1 MVNFTYINQN
11 VLDNLFYILASL
23 FLYFVLYEN
32 VKKLKRYK
40 KALLTICMSLPM
52 ILCMKFPIY
61 IDEYCVHDLRQI
73 PFIIGTLYGGWP
85 VGAAMLVI
93 LLTVRFM
100 IYGFNFLTFIV
111 YVVIFIIT
119 ALYSTKFNK
128 LNKKGKLTASIVLP
142 SVLAVVT
149 TLIAVGM
156 SDFFRVTEAYAFY
169 FILLPP
175 IIMFF
180 AVSIIEL
187 LRDAIF
193 IRSKVVKLEKME
205 VVSQLAASISHE
217 VRNPLTVVKGFI
229 ELLKDPGLSQEVREQ
244 YIQHVA
250 RELNSAES
258 IISDYLAFAKPASE
272 KVEHISIDREIRN
285 IIEVIKP
292 LANMSSVT
300 ISDKLVP
307 GMVLGNTKYFQQCF
321 LNLIKNAIEAMPDG
335 GELSVVSSVNKT
347 HVTIEINDNGVGMTK
362 EQINRFGEP
371 YYSSKEKGTG
381 LGSMVAVRII
391 QTMKGTLNIN
401 STLNEGTTMTITF
414 PVYRDEHSVSNS

>member
-414 PVYRDEHSVSNS
+414 PVYRDEHNESNS

>member
-23 FLYFVLYEN
+23 FLFFVLYEN
-32 VKKLKRYK
+32 VKRLKHYK
-40 KALLTICMSLPM
+40 KALLTTCMSLPI
-52 ILCMKFPIY
+52 ILSMKFPIY

-73 PFIIGTLYGGWP
+73 PFMIGTLYGGGP
-85 VGAAMLVI
+85 VGAALLII
-93 LLTVRFM
+93 LLTVRFV
-100 IYGFNFLTFIV
+100 IYGANFLTVIV
-111 YVVIFIIT
+111 YVVVFIVT
-119 ALYSTKFNK
+119 ALYSTRFNK
-128 LNKKGKLTASIVLP
+128 LHKKGKLTASVLL
-142 SVLAVVT
+142 SFVLAIVT
-149 TLIAVGM
+149 TVVAVMM
-156 SDFFRVTEAYAFY
+156 SDSFRITEAYVFY
-169 FILLPP
+169 FLLLPP
-175 IIMFF
+175 VIMFF
-180 AVSIIEL
+180 AVSIMEV
-187 LRDAIF
+187 LRDALY

-244 YIQHVA
+244 YIQHVV

-258 IISDYLAFAKPASE
+258 IINDYLAFAKPAAE

-292 LANMSSVT
+292 LANMNSVT

-321 LNLIKNAIEAMPDG
+321 LNLIKNGIEAMPNG
-335 GELSVVSSVNKT
+335 GKLSVVSSVNKT
-347 HVTIEINDNGVGMTK
+347 DITIEISDNGVGMTK

-391 QTMKGTLNIN
+391 QTMKGTLDIK

-414 PVYRDEHSVSNS
+414 PVYRDENSVPNP

>member
-1 MVNFTYINQN
+1 
-11 VLDNLFYILASL
+11 
-23 FLYFVLYEN
+23 
-32 VKKLKRYK
+32 
-40 KALLTICMSLPM
+40 M
-52 ILCMKFPIY
+52 ILSMKFPIY

-85 VGAAMLVI
+85 VGAALLTI
-93 LLTVRFM
+93 LLTVRFVF
-100 IYGFNFLTFIV
+100 YGANFLTVIV
-111 YVVIFIIT
+111 YVVIFIAT
-119 ALYSTKFNK
+119 ALYSAKFNT
-128 LNKKGKLTASIVLP
+128 LNKKGKITASILLFFVLT
-142 SVLAVVT
+142 VVT
-149 TLIAVGM
+149 TFFAVMM
-156 SDFFRVTEAYAFY
+156 SDSFQITEAYVFY
-169 FILLPP
+169 FIVLPP
-175 IIMFF
+175 VIMFF

-187 LRDAIF
+187 LRDALF

-229 ELLKDPGLSQEVREQ
+229 DLLKDPSLSQEVREQ
-244 YIQHVA
+244 YIQHVV

-258 IISDYLAFAKPASE
+258 IISDYLAFAKPAAE
-272 KVEHISIDREIRN
+272 KTDHISIDREIRN

-292 LANMSSVT
+292 LANMNSVT

-321 LNLIKNAIEAMPDG
+321 LNLIKNGIEAMPDG
-335 GELSVVSSVNKT
+335 GKLSVVSSVNKT
-347 HVTIEINDNGVGMTK
+347 HMTIEISDNGVGMTK

-391 QTMKGTLNIN
+391 QTMNGTFNIN
-401 STLNEGTTMTITF
+401 STLNEGTTITITF
-414 PVYRDEHSVSNS
+414 PVYMDEHSVSNT